1 MPTVANATQVGI
13 DATAVDDAAR
23 VVLLD
28 VIALTGLWLRR
39 LYR

>member
-13 DATAVDDAAR
+13 DATVVDAAAW
-23 VVLLD
+23 VVLFGG
-28 VIALTGLWLRR
+28 IALTALWLRR